1 MKTNVDIGRRI
12 KSERQKLGMTQEELG
27 LRFGVD
33 KSTIAR
39 YEKGTRRPPDTFKSD
54 FSQFVGQSVESVFY

>member
-1 MKTNVDIGRRI
+1 MKTNVDIGRKI
-12 KSERQKLGMTQEELG
+12 KSERQKLGMTQE
-27 LRFGVD
+27 VD

-54 FSQFVGQSVESVFY
+54 FAQFVGQSVESVFY